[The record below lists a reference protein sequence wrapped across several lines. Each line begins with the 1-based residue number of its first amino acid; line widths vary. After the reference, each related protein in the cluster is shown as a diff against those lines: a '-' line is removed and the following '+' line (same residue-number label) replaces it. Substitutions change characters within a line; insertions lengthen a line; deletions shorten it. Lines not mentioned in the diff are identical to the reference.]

1 MEGAMELLE
10 PGERTL
16 ALGGNSLHRVPH
28 AFVHALARRTDV
40 RLHLVKTAGAYDIDV
55 LCLAGLVDSVAA
67 GFVGYESQYG
77 LAPHYRHAVES
88 GITAA
93 REHACYT
100 VIAGLRAAAF
110 GLSYLPVRALY
121 GSDLPVARGFRWLR
135 DPYADRSPTPT
146 DPGHD
151 DPHTFIAIPAIH
163 PDLAVIH
170 VQFADR
176 RGNGVIIGPKNED
189 LLMVRAARSVVLTA
203 ERIVATR
210 DLPVPI
216 DHIDIPSVLVDAVVE
231 APGGARPGTC
241 AGEYDQDPRSI
252 RRLLALKSRDELPA
266 FLDAWVAAPQKRKAR
281 S

>member
-100 VIAGLRAAAF
+100 VIAGFDGCGTR
-110 GLSYLPVRALY
+110 
-121 GSDLPVARGFRWLR
+121 
-135 DPYADRSPTPT
+135 TPT
-146 DPGHD
+146 GRRRPR
-151 DPHTFIAIPAIH
+151 T
-163 PDLAVIH
+163 PDTTI
-170 VQFADR
+170 R
-176 RGNGVIIGPKNED
+176 
-189 LLMVRAARSVVLTA
+189 T
-203 ERIVATR
+203 
-210 DLPVPI
+210 
-216 DHIDIPSVLVDAVVE
+216 PS
-231 APGGARPGTC
+231 
-241 AGEYDQDPRSI
+241 
-252 RRLLALKSRDELPA
+252 
-266 FLDAWVAAPQKRKAR
+266 
-281 S
+281 